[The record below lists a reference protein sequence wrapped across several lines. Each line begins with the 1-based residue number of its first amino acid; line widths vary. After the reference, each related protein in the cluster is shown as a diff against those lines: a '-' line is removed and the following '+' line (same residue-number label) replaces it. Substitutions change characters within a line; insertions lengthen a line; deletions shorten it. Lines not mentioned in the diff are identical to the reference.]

1 MFCCLG
7 HNGKAQQLPFKQSLW
22 RCSVAIFCVFI
33 SNHRSELSQVGS
45 VKLIVKHLSTKR
57 TPLFLS
63 VDYSGWDKMS
73 FPPSIAISPS
83 LFLQPVK
90 FSQTQV
96 CKILRFAVPPTRLLS
111 QRGADQGNPD
121 ESFDSLLI
129 SPFLTTSL
137 QRMRFMLCEDRQ
149 VKKRTCKLTLVFWEE
164 KKINK

>member
-1 MFCCLG
+1 MVRPNKFHLNSHCGGALLLFFVLLFLTTG
-7 HNGKAQQLPFKQSLW
+7 QT
-22 RCSVAIFCVFI
+22 
-33 SNHRSELSQVGS
+33 LSQVGG
-45 VKLIVKHLSTKR
+45 VKLIVNR
-57 TPLFLS
+57 TFINKKNPSLS
-63 VDYSGWDKMS
+63 VCVVYSGWDKMS

-164 KKINK
+164 KNK